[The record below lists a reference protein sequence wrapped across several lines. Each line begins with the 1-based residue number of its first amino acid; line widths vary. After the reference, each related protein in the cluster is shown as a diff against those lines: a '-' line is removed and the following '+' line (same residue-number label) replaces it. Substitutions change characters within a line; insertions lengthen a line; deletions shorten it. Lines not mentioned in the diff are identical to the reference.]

1 MSMICH
7 VTYMREL
14 NGMLHECMSSHAVAI
29 LALALAQLD
38 STLSC
43 CMFKHVLGLCL
54 LHERGGGGC

>member
-1 MSMICH
+1 
-7 VTYMREL
+7 
-14 NGMLHECMSSHAVAI
+14 MLHASMDSPVVAVLPVIA
-29 LALALAQLD
+29 ALALAQLD